1 MRTWRGRPD
10 VSAFDGIDL
19 FEAYRSRVLAPLALH
34 ADRVVVLPGAALAR
48 EGGYA
53 REVVIV
59 VAGEVTVV
67 RGGADVGRLGPGDV
81 VGAFEE
87 MSGTA
92 HDATYLARTAVS
104 AVVLTVPAFR
114 WAMGSL
120 PRFAD
125 RVVDRF
131 ADRVVGRSDPHRVP
145 HGLGLEERE
154 HAVEAR
160 VGTPV
165 DLA

>member
-1 MRTWRGRPD
+1 VKAWRRQPD
-10 VSAFDGIDL
+10 VSAFDGIEL
-19 FEAYRSRVLAPLALH
+19 FDGYRSRVLAPLARH
-34 ADRVVVLPGAALAR
+34 ADRLLVLPGAVLAR
-48 EGGYA
+48 EGRHA

-59 VAGEVTVV
+59 VAGEVAVV
-67 RGGADVGRLGPGDV
+67 RGDAEIGRLGQGDV

-87 MSGTA
+87 VSGTA
-92 HDATYLARTAVS
+92 HDATYVARTAVS
-104 AVVLTVPAFR
+104 AVVLAGPAFR

-125 RVVDRF
+125 RVVARF
-131 ADRVVGRSDPHRVP
+131 ADRDVGGSDAHRVP

-154 HAVEAR
+154 HPVEAR
-160 VGTPV
+160 VGGPV